1 MICLRYSRNIWMLI
15 TQNRKQEIVKEQS
28 EVRSQTKSRLLL
40 LINLFHLCGWTLQ
53 GASNPTSTFTKP
65 ALTRFCVCL
74 RIRILLIWKWVA
86 NPMPCLHC
94 HKWHADWSL
103 DCNRTGGNFFICNGS
118 ARDFALAKSARTC
131 KYKERVG

>member
-1 MICLRYSRNIWMLI
+1 MAPSFD
-15 TQNRKQEIVKEQS
+15 KS
-28 EVRSQTKSRLLL
+28 FPPVRLDAPRSIQPDFHIHKTRVYALLRLLAHPL
-40 LINLFHLCGWTLQ
+40 
-53 GASNPTSTFTKP
+53 
-65 ALTRFCVCL
+65 V
-74 RIRILLIWKWVA
+74 IWKWVA

-103 DCNRTGGNFFICNGS
+103 DCNRTDGNFFICNGS